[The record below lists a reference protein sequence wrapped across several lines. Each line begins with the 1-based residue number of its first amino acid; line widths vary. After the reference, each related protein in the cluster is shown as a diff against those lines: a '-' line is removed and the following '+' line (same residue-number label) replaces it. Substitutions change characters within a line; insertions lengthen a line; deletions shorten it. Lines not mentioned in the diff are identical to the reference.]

1 MKNQLFLVSLTIFI
15 VIASLIGCSSRELT
29 KFSDNSS
36 CSTTVEGNYFNELLP
51 DSTSLQMIIGLQN
64 TVTRRYSELILQP
77 NEPFAYCVDPGE
89 YKILRLRFVR
99 NKTVEDTGYDYPEI
113 TFSFEGGRV
122 NYFGNI
128 LVDYKDIT
136 EENVIVVPC
145 RRNNKSRSAALGMF
159 GLIGAVANA
168 VASEVES
175 ADLYHVINIELDDTF
190 LPEANL
196 PVTEVNISV
205 KAKE

>member
-1 MKNQLFLVSLTIFI
+1 MKNQIFLVTLAVII
-15 VIASLIGCSSRELT
+15 VISAITGCSSKELT
-29 KFSDNSS
+29 KFSDNIS
-36 CSTTVEGNYFNELLP
+36 CSTTVEGNYYNQLLP

-64 TVTRRYSELILQP
+64 TATRKYSELILQP
-77 NEPFAYCVDPGE
+77 NEPFAYCVEPGE

-99 NKTVEDTGYDYPEI
+99 NKTIEDTGYGYPEI
-113 TFSFEGGRV
+113 SLNFESGSV
-122 NYFGNI
+122 NYLGNI
-128 LVDYKDIT
+128 LVDYKAIT
-136 EENVIVVPC
+136 EENVIVIPC

-175 ADLYHVINIELDDTF
+175 SDLYHVINIELDDNF

-196 PVTEVNISV
+196 PITEVKITV